1 MKQQYYWFKANKSGY
16 GWHPANW
23 KGWAIL
29 GFYLIFLIHS
39 FLQVDLATRSLG
51 DTLIGFLP
59 RFLLFTAI
67 LTIITYLKGES
78 ITWGEKGKEQH
89 KIP

>member
-1 MKQQYYWFKANKSGY
+1 MIGQYWFRANKSGY

-23 KGWAIL
+23 KGWVIL
-29 GFYLIFLIHS
+29 GLYLLFLIYSFIQIDLQSHS
-39 FLQVDLATRSLG
+39 VS
-51 DTLIGFLP
+51 DTLYGFLP

-67 LTIITYLKGES
+67 LTIVTYLKGES
-78 ITWGEKGKEQH
+78 ITWGAKGKEQH

>member
-1 MKQQYYWFKANKSGY
+1 MARQYWFNANKSGY

-23 KGWAIL
+23 KGWVIL
-29 GFYLIFLIHS
+29 LLYIIFLVQS
-39 FLQVDLATRSLG
+39 FFQVDLKSHSVS
-51 DTLIGFLP
+51 DTLIGFFP

-67 LTIITYLKGES
+67 LTVITYLKGES
-78 ITWGEKGKEQH
+78 ITWGAKGKDQH

>member
-1 MKQQYYWFKANKSGY
+1 MKDQYWFKAHKSGY
-16 GWHPANW
+16 GWHPSTW
-23 KGWAIL
+23 QGWLVIVLYL
-29 GFYLIFLIHS
+29 GFLIHS
-39 FLQVDLATRSLG
+39 FIQVDSHSHSNS

-59 RFLLFTAI
+59 RFLIFTAL
-67 LTIITYLKGES
+67 LTILTYLKGES

>member
-1 MKQQYYWFKANKSGY
+1 MKENYWFKANKTGY

-29 GFYLIFLIHS
+29 GLYVLFLVYSFIQVALQSHS
-39 FLQVDLATRSLG
+39 VMDR
-51 DTLIGFLP
+51 LIGFLP
-59 RFLLFTAI
+59 RWLIFTAI
-67 LTIITYLKGES
+67 LTVITYLKGES
-78 ITWGEKGKEQH
+78 ITWGAKGKDQH

>member
-1 MKQQYYWFKANKSGY
+1 MKDCYWFKANKNGY

-23 KGWAIL
+23 KGWTIL
-29 GFYLIFLIHS
+29 CLYLLFLIYS
-39 FLQVDLATRSLG
+39 FVEIDMQSDSVS

-78 ITWGEKGKEQH
+78 ITWGAKGKDQH

>member
-1 MKQQYYWFKANKSGY
+1 MSQQYWFKANKSGY

-23 KGWAIL
+23 KGWVIL
-29 GFYLIFLIHS
+29 GFYVVFLVYS
-39 FLQVDLATRSLG
+39 FIEIKLQSNSIS
-51 DTLIGFLP
+51 DTLSGFFF
-59 RFLLFTAI
+59 RWLLFTAL

-78 ITWGEKGKEQH
+78 ITWGDKGKDQH

>member
-1 MKQQYYWFKANKSGY
+1 MSQYWFKANKSGY

-23 KGWAIL
+23 KGFVVLLLYVA
-29 GFYLIFLIHS
+29 FLVQSFVQINSHS
-39 FLQVDLATRSLG
+39 YSSS
-51 DTLIGFLP
+51 DTLFNFFP

-67 LTIITYLKGES
+67 LSVITYLKGES
-78 ITWGEKGKEQH
+78 ITWGAKGKDQH

>member
-1 MKQQYYWFKANKSGY
+1 MSQQYWFKANKSGY
-16 GWHPANW
+16 GWYPANW
-23 KGWAIL
+23 KGWVIL
-29 GFYLIFLIHS
+29 GFYVIFLVYS
-39 FLQVDLATRSLG
+39 FIEIDLQSNSVS
-51 DTLIGFLP
+51 DTLRGFFL

-78 ITWGEKGKEQH
+78 ITWGAKGKDQH

>member
-1 MKQQYYWFKANKSGY
+1 MKNNYWFKANKNGY

-29 GFYLIFLIHS
+29 LLYVLFLVYS
-39 FLQVDLATRSLG
+39 FWEVDLQSHSAS
-51 DTLIGFLP
+51 DTLINFFP

-78 ITWGEKGKEQH
+78 ITWGAKGKEQH